1 MELAAFAESQKQS
14 FVFTPKFNRDS
25 IDSYDNG
32 SSPVPFVKLFDG
44 LESDESVLSRWA
56 LYNKLHADFHTSVD
70 TILDSIDR
78 EVVTNISNTIQ
89 SLISNPASE
98 ITRNDFKTLI
108 LLGSDAETKLEIPAD
123 TEDCYNVLV
132 DIEPKDAPNVRLLLK
147 RVIFKMLE
155 SMELKLQSDPNSAT
169 EEFDE
174 EVMKSLRLYD
184 MIVFQLFQP
193 TYKKKLNLIINLKET
208 ETFYMNVLQEF
219 IDLMKATLKIKGIQV
234 CFVLNLTTNV
244 EKFENNLDQSIIRA
258 LSYDLKTIDLS
269 STKGY
274 KYSNLIFQSFL
285 DCVDR
290 KLNLSP
296 KFVKFVLEKMDNNTN
311 QNLQL
316 LLKILDYSLMSYF
329 FNNPYSIFI
338 DVANIN
344 FLDEKYLDRLTKC
357 QTFLNFVETMVN
369 SRAPR
374 EEIVSLLNNEND
386 TLEQFFVD
394 FLVAENPINDKL
406 HQIVNILE
414 NKLNIYDYNLIDLYY
429 HMLNNRLVDYLSKWE
444 ACDKFRQEFDFEN
457 VQIVFQELFT
467 LDNNNGLLSQGLFPF
482 FRTNLEDNLLNSE
495 RILPRSKVIQRMANN
510 DDEIRELD
518 RKLNELIDPII
529 CQVFTLYREARSFI
543 NVYDF
548 FVAFKESL
556 PKSEI
561 YDLLKSVLAG
571 DEVKTSVKD
580 KSRKIMEKLD
590 QDEFMDKLALVWFIK
605 GLTECQY
612 VGILKTQRYQTYEIV
627 EKIIWRGI

>member
-1 MELAAFAESQKQS
+1 
-14 FVFTPKFNRDS
+14 
-25 IDSYDNG
+25 
-32 SSPVPFVKLFDG
+32 
-44 LESDESVLSRWA
+44 
-56 LYNKLHADFHTSVD
+56 
-70 TILDSIDR
+70 
-78 EVVTNISNTIQ
+78 
-89 SLISNPASE
+89 
-98 ITRNDFKTLI
+98 
-108 LLGSDAETKLEIPAD
+108 
-123 TEDCYNVLV
+123 
-132 DIEPKDAPNVRLLLK
+132 
-147 RVIFKMLE
+147 MLE

-386 TLEQFFVD
+386 TLEQ
-394 FLVAENPINDKL
+394 
-406 HQIVNILE
+406 
-414 NKLNIYDYNLIDLYY
+414 
-429 HMLNNRLVDYLSKWE
+429 
-444 ACDKFRQEFDFEN
+444 
-457 VQIVFQELFT
+457 
-467 LDNNNGLLSQGLFPF
+467 
-482 FRTNLEDNLLNSE
+482 
-495 RILPRSKVIQRMANN
+495 
-510 DDEIRELD
+510 
-518 RKLNELIDPII
+518 
-529 CQVFTLYREARSFI
+529 
-543 NVYDF
+543 
-548 FVAFKESL
+548 
-556 PKSEI
+556 
-561 YDLLKSVLAG
+561 
-571 DEVKTSVKD
+571 
-580 KSRKIMEKLD
+580 
-590 QDEFMDKLALVWFIK
+590 
-605 GLTECQY
+605 
-612 VGILKTQRYQTYEIV
+612 
-627 EKIIWRGI
+627 